1 MKAFRHTYDVVNNK
15 LIITLPNNFKANK
28 VDVIVLPTEKE
39 ETDWYDELTTEQKED
54 IELGLK
60 DLDEGRII
68 SNEEVQKEIDK
79 LFD

>member
-1 MKAFRHTYDVVNNK
+1 M
-15 LIITLPNNFKANK
+15 IITLPNNFKANK

-68 SNEEVQKEIDK
+68 SNEEVQKE
-79 LFD
+79 

>member
-1 MKAFRHTYDVVNNK
+1 MEVFRHTYDVVNNK
-15 LIITLPNNFKANK
+15 LIITLPNDFKANK

-39 ETDWYDELTTEQKED
+39 ETDWYDELTAEQKEE

-68 SNEEVQKEIDK
+68 SNKAVQKEIDN
-79 LFD
+79 LFK